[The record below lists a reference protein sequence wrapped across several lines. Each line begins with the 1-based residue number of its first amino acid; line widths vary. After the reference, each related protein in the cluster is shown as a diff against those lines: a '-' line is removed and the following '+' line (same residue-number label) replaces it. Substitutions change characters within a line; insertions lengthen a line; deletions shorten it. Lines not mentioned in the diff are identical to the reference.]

1 MNQIRQRPSKVDS
14 PSPSVEDP
22 DRLWTLDELS
32 SRYGVHIGTVRRW
45 GREGRL
51 RTIQI
56 GRFKRVR
63 DQDRDQFESRKPARQ
78 P

>member
-1 MNQIRQRPSKVDS
+1 MNQNRQRLSKADS
-14 PSPSVEDP
+14 PSRKVDDP
-22 DRLWTLDELS
+22 DRLWSLDELS

-63 DQDRDQFESRKPARQ
+63 DQDRDQFESLNSGRQ
-78 P
+78 S